1 MWLIAKRLSLGLILI
16 LLASAVLL
24 ISDWGRRESNASQA
38 GAKKKWV
45 VNLLEYVNVEDS
57 EESERGIVDG
67 LRNSGLVEGQDY
79 EITVRNAQ
87 GDMPTLNGLVDAALT
102 ARADLLMTLSTPTL
116 QATIR
121 KAPPQLPIV
130 FTYLADPVSAGAGR
144 SFTEHRPNVTGVATG
159 GADEEVL
166 AILRECLPHAR
177 RIGTIVV
184 PSEVNTV
191 YHRDELAMKARKL
204 GIEVVSVPA
213 NTSSELPDAA
223 LALCSMKID
232 AVCQVAGNLSATGFT
247 SIARAAREARLP
259 AFAFMS
265 SAVEQGAVAVV
276 ARDYYDGGI
285 ETAQLALRVIRGES
299 PASIPIQP
307 LLKNK
312 IIVNLTAARAVGLAI
327 PASVLKKADKVIGK

>member
-1 MWLIAKRLSLGLILI
+1 MWLIARRLLLGLVLI

-24 ISDWGRRESNASQA
+24 ISDWGRREDRGSVA
-38 GAKKKWV
+38 GVRKKWV

-57 EESERGIVDG
+57 EESEKGILEG
-67 LRNSGLVEGQDY
+67 LRQSGLVEGRDY
-79 EITVRNAQ
+79 EMTVRNAH
-87 GDMPTLNGLVDAALT
+87 GDMTTLNGLVDAALT

-121 KAPPQLPIV
+121 KAPAQLPIV
-130 FTYLADPVSAGAGR
+130 FTYLADPISAGAGR

-166 AILRECLPHAR
+166 AILHECIPNAR

-191 YHRDELAMKARKL
+191 YHRDRLVLEARKL
-204 GIEVVSVPA
+204 GMEVVSVPA
-213 NTSSELPDAA
+213 NTSSDLPDAA

-232 AVCQVAGNLSATGFT
+232 AVCQVAGNLTATGFT
-247 SIARAAREARLP
+247 SIARAARGARLP
-259 AFAFMS
+259 AFGFMS
-265 SAVEQGAVAVV
+265 SAAEQGAVAVV
-276 ARDYYDGGI
+276 ARDYYDGGT
-285 ETAQLALRVIRGES
+285 ETAQLAVRVMRGES

-312 IIVNLTAARAVGLAI
+312 FILNRAIAREIGFTI
-327 PASVLKKADKVIGK
+327 PESVVRKADRVIDK